1 MNYLA
6 HASLSFSNGHVLTG
20 NMISDFVKG
29 KKKFDY
35 PPAVQ
40 NGIMLHRM
48 IDAFTDAH
56 PVTKEAAKV
65 FKPVVGTYGGAFVDV
80 VYDHFLANDTAE
92 FPENSLEIFARDTY
106 KTLTSLS
113 SLMPEKF
120 QQMLPYMISQNWLLN
135 YRFKTGIYNSFNGIF
150 HRAKYLEKNDNAF
163 QCFNDNYDLLRKCYY
178 QFFPQLKSFAFAQY
192 NKFADER
199 LF

>member
-6 HASLSFSNGHVLTG
+6 HAYLSFGNGHVLVG

-35 PPAVQ
+35 PPVVQ

-56 PVTKEAAKV
+56 PATKEAAKI

-80 VYDHFLANDTAE
+80 VYDHFLANDATE
-92 FPENSLEIFARDTY
+92 FPGNGLEIFAQNTY
-106 KTLTSLS
+106 TSLIDYNN
-113 SLMPEKF
+113 LMPEKF
-120 QQMLPYMISQNWLLN
+120 QSMLPYMVSQNWLLN
-135 YRFKTGIYNSFNGIF
+135 YQYKKGIYNRFNGIF
-150 HRAKYLEKNDNAF
+150 HRAKYLEKNDNAM
-163 QCFNDNYDLLRKCYY
+163 QCFNDNYDLLGKYY
-178 QFFPQLKSFAFAQY
+178 YEFFPQLKSFAFARY
-192 NKFADER
+192 SKFADE
-199 LF
+199 